1 MKNKLIF
8 SMLVTTLI
16 LASCGDKKSQQQ
28 QANGPMPFPVQK
40 VVKEN
45 AITYQEYSAN
55 LQGQQNVEIRPKVN
69 GFIEKIFV
77 DEGQN
82 VRKGQILFK
91 LETNTLSQDA
101 NASKAAVNAAQ
112 VEVNRLIPLVERKII
127 SNVTLETAKANLAQ
141 AKANYNSIASNINFA
156 TITSPV
162 DGVIGSIPYKVG
174 SLVGSTTVDPLT
186 TVSDIRNIRAYFTMN
201 EKQLIH
207 FNKTFKGAT
216 TAEKIKALPPVEL
229 ILADNS
235 VYDQKGKIETING
248 LVNARTGSTEFRAQF
263 PNPQAVL
270 RSGGSGIIR
279 LPIEEKDVILL
290 PQNAVYDMQGKQMVY
305 TVGKDNKVHSKIIET
320 NGTSGLNFIVT
331 SGIEPN
337 EIVVVEGVT
346 KLTDNQEIIPQEA
359 GKNAQTAPAP
369 NAQAKK

>member
-16 LASCGDKKSQQQ
+16 LVSCSDKKSQQQ

-359 GKNAQTAPAP
+359 GKNAQSAPAP

>member
-216 TAEKIKALPPVEL
+216 TAEKIKSLPPVEL

>member
-337 EIVVVEGVT
+337 EIVVIEGVT